1 MEPIRFF
8 SWEIM
13 KVLGVALL
21 GLVGAKSIRA
31 LRSSRKEGVQ
41 SGTARRD
48 TAGKLKTRPGIK
60 NLPWTLVALYS
71 VLLALVSLGAR
82 GIGNEIAAEVYFM
95 ASRDNL
101 AHSQPGKA
109 YTNALRA
116 VELRSAEVKYWQM
129 LSTCKFAL
137 RQYESVLEDRHALES
152 LEGGHLSEQDAM
164 RFAFAYYSL
173 ARYDQAKALTRQL
186 IRENRFY
193 TAPYVLLGMTLMAQK
208 NYAGAERVF
217 LEVLQMNPTQE
228 GAVEGLAHVYFL
240 LGEPAR
246 ALAVLNETAKF
257 QFNPG
262 ARARFEQLKALYEH
276 EQIQNASDQSRQ
288 ELRGR
293 HDIREPLA
301 SRKRLHDP

>member
-31 LRSSRKEGVQ
+31 LRSSRKHGVQ
-41 SGTARRD
+41 TE
-48 TAGKLKTRPGIK
+48 TAGRDPAAKLTPGVRIK
-60 NLPWTLVALYS
+60 NLPWSGFALYG
-71 VLLALVSLGAR
+71 VLLVLVPLGAR

-101 AHSQPGKA
+101 THSQPAKS

-116 VELRSAEVKYWQM
+116 VELRPGEVKYWQM
-129 LSTCKFAL
+129 LSTSKFAL
-137 RQYESVLEDRHALES
+137 RQYDSVLEDRPALES
-152 LEGGHLSEQDAM
+152 IEGGHLSEQDAM
-164 RFAFAYYSL
+164 RFAFAYYLL
-173 ARYDQAKALTRQL
+173 ARYDQVNALTRQL

-257 QFNPG
+257 HFNPG

-276 EQIQNASDQSRQ
+276 EHVQNASDQSGQ

-293 HDIREPLA
+293 HDIREPPA